1 MREVSKLSTKDT
13 FLDRVL
19 GQRRLRR
26 RGLESSTERCLIS
39 SHAQLSMNNQGGY
52 PSYWRARNSRI
63 PLARLDA
70 ERFEAKNLCCSAGFP
85 PFRVSIRPDPTPTRG
100 FEDFWGFNLRRLGC
114 QASTFTSPDSLSLS
128 NSRTLAGRSRVE
140 AIQKPALRIASRL
153 SDSARAWVRSTLETI
168 LTRKLDK

>member
-70 ERFEAKNLCCSAGFP
+70 AERFEAKNLCCSAGFP

-100 FEDFWGFNLRRLGC
+100 FEDFW
-114 QASTFTSPDSLSLS
+114 D
-128 NSRTLAGRSRVE
+128 
-140 AIQKPALRIASRL
+140 
-153 SDSARAWVRSTLETI
+153 STLDDWAV
-168 LTRKLDK
+168 KLAPLRVLIP